1 MSQYLLKWFYLG
13 LNLKRWLALFA
24 FAAIIAGLG
33 FAYLLRTAYLA
44 IAFPDEIYWLTLQFI
59 PRWIRGLLFI
69 LVAVAL
75 ALTSGWKLRSW
86 IVHAAIPEFNTRG
99 DIVGLAYRNVR
110 LANGPKIV
118 VLGGGTGLANLLRSL
133 KQISS
138 NISAIVTVADD
149 GGSSGR
155 LRNDLGVIPPGD
167 IRNCITAL
175 AEDESLV
182 TQLFQYRFDEIE
194 GNSISGHSFGNLFL
208 TAMTAVSGNMEAAI
222 DETCKV
228 LQVRGRIIPASL
240 QDVKLIGTFDNGL
253 EVLGESKIPQ
263 QGYPPKKVR
272 LSPDSVAAHPQA
284 LKAISEADLILIGPG
299 SLYTS
304 ILPNLLV
311 SGMVNALQRTSVPRI
326 YISNVATQYGET
338 NGYSAARHYAAL
350 CDHVGVT
357 DIATV
362 ILANDNIVDEPFP
375 PEWKSQPVLA
385 DVEGNYGDAELM
397 VDDVVDVTKRYRHD
411 GDKLVS
417 AILSIFGSFNRS

>member
-13 LNLKRWLALFA
+13 LNLKRWLGLFA
-24 FAAIIAGLG
+24 IAAIIAGLG

-69 LVAVAL
+69 VVAVVL
-75 ALTSGWKLRSW
+75 ALISGWKLRSW
-86 IVHAAIPEFNTRG
+86 IIHAAIPEFSTQG
-99 DIVGLAYRNVR
+99 DMVGLAYKNTR

-149 GGSSGR
+149 GGSSGK

-167 IRNCITAL
+167 IRNCIAAL

-182 TQLFQYRFDEIE
+182 TQLFRYRFDEIE

-208 TAMTAVSGNMEAAI
+208 TAMTAVSGNIEAAI
-222 DETCKV
+222 DETCRV

-263 QGYPPKKVR
+263 QGYPPKKIR
-272 LSPDSVAAHPQA
+272 LSSDHVEPNLQA
-284 LKAISEADLILIGPG
+284 LEAISEADLILIGPG

-311 SGMVNALQRTSVPRI
+311 SGMVEALQHTSAPRV

-338 NGYSAARHYAAL
+338 NGYSADRHYAVL
-350 CDHVGVT
+350 CEHVDAS

-362 ILANDNIVDEPFP
+362 VLANDNIVSEPFP

-385 DVEGNYGDAELM
+385 DFESSYGDAHL
-397 VDDVVDVTKRYRHD
+397 VLADVVDDTKRYRHD

-417 AILSIFGSFNRS
+417 AILSIFPSLDPS